1 MKVDLETLQRIAHL
15 ARLEFDPDK
24 ADAMLADMNR
34 FLEYARIIDSVPTEG
49 IEPLVY
55 MNEEGLAPRE
65 DRVIQTISHQEALT
79 NAPAS
84 DSDYFRVPKVVK
96 KIN

>member
-1 MKVDLETLQRIAHL
+1 MKVNLETLQRIAHL
-15 ARLEFDPDK
+15 ARLEFDQDR

-34 FLEYARIIDSVPTEG
+34 FLEYARILDSVPTDG
-49 IEPLVY
+49 VDPLVY
-55 MNEEGLAPRE
+55 MNEQGLAPRE
-65 DRVIQTISHQEALT
+65 DEVIQTITHQEALA

-96 KIN
+96 KSI

>member
-34 FLEYARIIDSVPTEG
+34 FLEYARIIDSIPTEG

-55 MNEEGLAPRE
+55 MNEEGLPPRE
-65 DRVIQTISHQEALT
+65 DRVI
-79 NAPAS
+79 
-84 DSDYFRVPKVVK
+84 
-96 KIN
+96 

>member
-15 ARLEFDPDK
+15 ARLEFDPDQ
-24 ADAMLADMNR
+24 ASAMLADMNR
-34 FLEYARIIDSVPTEG
+34 FLEFARVIESVPTEG
-49 IEPLVY
+49 VEPLVY
-55 MNEEGLAPRE
+55 LNEQGLAPRE
-65 DRVIQTISHQEALT
+65 DGVFQTITHQEALA

>member
-65 DRVIQTISHQEALT
+65 DRVIQTISHQEALA

-96 KIN
+96 KTN

>member
-15 ARLEFDPDK
+15 ARLEFDPNK

-34 FLEYARIIDSVPTEG
+34 FLEYARILDSVPTDG

-55 MNEEGLAPRE
+55 MNEQGLAPRE
-65 DRVIQTISHQEALT
+65 DEVVQTISHQEALA
-79 NAPAS
+79 NAPAC

-96 KIN
+96 KAH